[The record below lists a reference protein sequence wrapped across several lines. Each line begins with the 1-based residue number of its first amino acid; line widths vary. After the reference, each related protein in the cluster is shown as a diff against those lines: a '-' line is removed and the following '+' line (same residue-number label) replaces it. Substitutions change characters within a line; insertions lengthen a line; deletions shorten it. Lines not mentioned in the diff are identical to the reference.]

1 MLALKK
7 VSKQFGPQT
16 LFQDVN
22 LQVSLN
28 DRIGLIGPNGSGKTT
43 LFSLI
48 LGEQSP
54 DSGQVERNKNMII
67 GCLKQEVVE
76 DISRPLLQ
84 EAVDIC
90 PHLNRIKERI
100 GLLEE
105 EIAKE
110 TDPEK
115 IQEYAHKLGEYHAE
129 FEARGGYN
137 LEHQAK
143 RILFGLGFRE
153 KDLDR
158 PIREFSGGWRMR
170 VSLAKLL
177 LQEPDLLLLDE
188 PTNHLDLE
196 SIIWLE
202 EFLQGYQSAMMLISH
217 DRKFLNNIVNRIVEV
232 DQKTLQYYT
241 GTYDDFLGQKQSRQ
255 EILEA
260 SYKNQQ
266 KKIEATE
273 RFIEKFRYKATKARQ
288 VQSRLKSLD
297 KMEKIELEQKASQF
311 SITIPPA
318 PQSGKEVLRLTNVHK
333 RYGETVVYDGLNL
346 VLTRGD
352 RVALVGP
359 NGSGKSTLLK
369 IMAGILNVEGGE
381 VILGYNVNRAYFAQH
396 QLEILNPHNTVL
408 EEIDSCI
415 GSDSPV
421 SARSFLGAF
430 LFRGEDVFKKVAVL
444 SGGEKSRLVLA
455 KMIAQR
461 PNFLLLD
468 EPTNHLDIPSLDC
481 LQEALAQYSG
491 TICMISHDRL
501 FINHLANKIIQ
512 VQDGHLETFL
522 GNYDEYLYQLEQR
535 KEKTSSFS
543 SSGAVP
549 GSTSTRTSTGKSAGI
564 STGISTSASTSKS
577 ASANKNAGT
586 NKSTST
592 GTDTGIGLI
601 SDTSIGTGKE
611 GKAKSKEQ
619 KRLEAEKRN
628 QRHRRLGP
636 LQKES
641 QKVQAELS
649 LVMEKID
656 QMNKL
661 FADPIYYQQP
671 DFSKKLYEYKELE
684 AKNEELTNRWTE
696 LEEQIEAIAQEL
708 KEEEEE

>member
-1 MLALKK
+1 MLALKN
-7 VSKQFGPQT
+7 VSKQFGAQV
-16 LFQDVN
+16 LFQEVD

-43 LFSLI
+43 LFSLL
-48 LGEQSP
+48 LGEQTP

-67 GCLKQEVVE
+67 GCLRQEVVE
-76 DISRPLLQ
+76 DTSRPLLQ

-100 GLLEE
+100 GLLQE
-105 EIAKE
+105 EIAGE

-115 IQEYAHKLGEYHAE
+115 IQDLAHRLGEYQVE
-129 FEARGGYN
+129 FEARGGYD
-137 LEHQAK
+137 LDHQAK

-153 KDLDR
+153 KDLNR
-158 PIREFSGGWRMR
+158 PVGEFSGGWRMR

-202 EFLQGYQSAMMLISH
+202 EFLQGYQGAMILISH

-232 DQKTLQYYT
+232 DQKALQLYT

-273 RFIEKFRYKATKARQ
+273 RFIDKFRYKATKARQ
-288 VQSRLKSLD
+288 VQSRIKSLD
-297 KMEKIELEQKASQF
+297 KMEKIEMEQKASQF

-318 PQSGKEVLRLTNVHK
+318 PQSGKEVLRLNNVHK
-333 RYGETVVYDGLNL
+333 RYGKMVVYDELDL

-369 IMAGILNVEGGE
+369 IMAGVLDVEGGE
-381 VILGYNVNRAYFAQH
+381 VILGYNVARAYFAQH
-396 QLEILNPHNTVL
+396 QLEILNLRNTVL

-415 GSDSPV
+415 GSNSPV

-430 LFRGEDVFKKVAVL
+430 LFRGDDVFKKVAVL

-481 LQEALAQYSG
+481 LQEALTQYSG

-512 VQDGHLETFL
+512 VQDGNLETFL
-522 GNYDEYLYQLEQR
+522 GNYDEYLYQLDQR
-535 KEKTSSFS
+535 KGKTTSSSPS
-543 SSGAVP
+543 SALEP
-549 GSTSTRTSTGKSAGI
+549 GGNSTSS
-564 STGISTSASTSKS
+564 
-577 ASANKNAGT
+577 N
-586 NKSTST
+586 
-592 GTDTGIGLI
+592 
-601 SDTSIGTGKE
+601 TGKE

-628 QRHRRLGP
+628 QRHKRLVP
-636 LQKES
+636 LKKES
-641 QKVQAELS
+641 QKVQAELN
-649 LVMEKID
+649 LVIEKMA
-656 QMNKL
+656 QMNRL
-661 FADPIYYQQP
+661 FADPTYYRQP
-671 DFSKKLYEYKELE
+671 EFSKKLYEYKELE

-696 LEEQIEAIAQEL
+696 LEEHIEATEQEL
-708 KEEEEE
+708 KQEE